1 MGSKVSK
8 IKTGKQVKNVNT
20 VVKDF
25 DESAWG
31 TETNLFGEKPED
43 AIPNKCSHII
53 QLGNIRQDRKKF
65 SNPQDGRVYSMK
77 GCCPTLHLGE
87 PPRFLIE
94 DDNEYKIRSLS
105 GFEAMRL
112 MGVEDEDIQKL
123 VDGGMS
129 NGQLNM
135 LAGNSII
142 VNIMSEMF
150 KQLIRY

>member
-8 IKTGKQVKNVNT
+8 IKTGKQIANVNT

-25 DESAWG
+25 DEDMWG
-31 TETNLFGEKPED
+31 TESNLFGETPED
-43 AIPNKCSHII
+43 AIPNKCPYII
-53 QLGNIRQDRKKF
+53 QLGNIIQDRKKF

-87 PPRFLIE
+87 PPRFIIE
-94 DDNEYKIRSLS
+94 DDDGYKIRILS
-105 GFEAMRL
+105 GFESMRL

-123 VDGGMS
+123 VDGGLS
-129 NGQLNM
+129 NKQLCM

-150 KQLIRY
+150 NELIKH